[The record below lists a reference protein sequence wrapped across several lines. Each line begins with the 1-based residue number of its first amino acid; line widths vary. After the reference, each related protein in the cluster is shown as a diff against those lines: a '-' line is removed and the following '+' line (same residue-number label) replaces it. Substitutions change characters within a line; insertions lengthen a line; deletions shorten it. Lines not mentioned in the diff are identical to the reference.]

1 MARVSGKNRKRILI
15 VFIALSL
22 LMTGLVLRIAWIQVV
37 RADKYREKAINQ
49 QMTDMPLQ
57 ANRGII
63 YDRNGKELA
72 SSAISYSVWARPSQI
87 LKNYTTEE
95 KRLELSKKLA
105 AILGIK
111 AEQVM
116 AKLNSEA
123 VITSIAK
130 YVEKKRCDKIR
141 ELKAA
146 GIEIS
151 EANKRY
157 YPLGRSAAQL
167 LGSVTDDSVGR

>member
-72 SSAISYSVWARPSQI
+72 SSVDRKSV
-87 LKNYTTEE
+87 
-95 KRLELSKKLA
+95 
-105 AILGIK
+105 
-111 AEQVM
+111 V
-116 AKLNSEA
+116 
-123 VITSIAK
+123 
-130 YVEKKRCDKIR
+130 
-141 ELKAA
+141 
-146 GIEIS
+146 
-151 EANKRY
+151 
-157 YPLGRSAAQL
+157 
-167 LGSVTDDSVGR
+167 